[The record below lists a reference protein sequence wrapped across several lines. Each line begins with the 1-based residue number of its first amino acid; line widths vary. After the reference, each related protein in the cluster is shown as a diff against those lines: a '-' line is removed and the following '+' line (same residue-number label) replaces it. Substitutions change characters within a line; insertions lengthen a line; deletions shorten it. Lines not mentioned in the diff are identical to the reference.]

1 MSAHPTTAGAPGR
14 SLSVVAVL
22 AVALFALWGLAGPLS
37 GRTVLAPTDE
47 MIAGSPYAAAGIARE
62 RVDNTW
68 LDDIYTAQLPS
79 GMLFKDALDRGEIA
93 GWNPYE
99 AGGTPLAAVPN
110 NALFSPLSLPY
121 YLLPTWLAPAY
132 EELLEIACAVGG
144 GFLLLR
150 RWQLSRPAALGGG
163 LMFATSAFMLVW
175 LDFPQTQVAAFIP
188 ATFWTVER
196 FLQLRRARDAALIAV
211 PVAAMLLGGFPAV
224 TGYTLLT
231 AGGYTLARVA
241 AQHSAWL
248 RTAAVRLAGTA
259 GGVLAGF
266 GLAAFQLLPFV
277 GFYRSW
283 YIEGRAQTPGQ
294 HLDPTGLVT
303 AVAPFALGT
312 ADPNRQPFLLG
323 TNIVESL
330 CYTGAATLVLAVTAI
345 GLARS
350 GRVGLPPG
358 VWAFLVGGI
367 LLWGVLIFA
376 GGPLLAMAQHAPGV
390 GGVFSGNF
398 IGRARSVLGFLLA
411 ALGAVGFEL
420 LLTSRSRAAEHRR
433 WWLVPAAVWLLVVA
447 GAVALVWRGRQ
458 IAAAHAAVGGYE
470 RAVLAGGVLIGCA
483 VLCVAV
489 TRWAR
494 PGRRVSSSRW
504 RRAAAPIAAGAL
516 LLQIGGQAGWFV
528 HQYWPQSSRA
538 TFYPVTDTHRY
549 LADGLG
555 HERFAAA
562 GDALIMGTGTAYR
575 LRSLN
580 GHAFL
585 QRSFAELLGA
595 APGTAVP
602 SPTYVIFDADV
613 AQATSTILDRLGVRY
628 FVTAPSAT
636 IFGSPAAQPL
646 ADSTTTLEPD
656 RPVTV
661 AATLSGSIRGIG
673 IIPADTFSGPPDARL
688 RITVRDGAGA
698 AVADTSYPVPELTA
712 GQPWL
717 LPVAEFELDGPA
729 AVTLTLSGTAAVQVQ
744 SDAGSVTVP
753 TVAADDDGLR
763 LAYAGSTVIYERH
776 RALPR
781 IRWAGSA
788 VVEPSPDRRLEML
801 AAGAVDARTVL
812 LSGPAAPSGGGDAE
826 LRIDADD
833 TDVIDVA
840 VSAETSGYL
849 VVADADQTGW
859 TATVDGR
866 PVPLL
871 PADHGVVAVPVPAG
885 DHRVALTFAAPHG
898 ELGGW
903 LSATTAVLLV
913 AVSIGV
919 RPWRRRS
926 ETAPPEGSDG
936 G

>member
-1 MSAHPTTAGAPGR
+1 MSRHPTAGR
-14 SLSVVAVL
+14 SLSTVAVVAV
-22 AVALFALWGLAGPLS
+22 VLFALWGLAGPLS

-47 MIAGSPYAAAGIARE
+47 MVSGSPYAAAGTPRE
-62 RVDNTW
+62 PVDNAW
-68 LDDIYTAQLPS
+68 LDDIYTAQLPNA
-79 GMLFKDALDRGEIA
+79 MLFKHALDRGDIA

-110 NALFSPLSLPY
+110 TALFSPLSLPY

-150 RWQLSRPAALGGG
+150 RWQLSRAAALCGG

-231 AGGYTLARVA
+231 AGAYALARVA
-241 AQHSAWL
+241 AEHSEGL
-248 RTAAVRLAGTA
+248 RTAVVRLAGAA
-259 GGVLAGF
+259 GGVLAGV

-294 HLDPTGLVT
+294 HLDPAALVT

-312 ADPNRQPFLLG
+312 ADPDRQQFLLDQ
-323 TNIVESL
+323 NIVESL
-330 CYTGAATLVLAVTAI
+330 CYTGAATLVLAVAAL
-345 GLARS
+345 GLARA
-350 GRVGLPPG
+350 GRVGLPRG
-358 VWAFLVGGI
+358 VWAFLVAGV

-376 GGPLLAMAQHAPGV
+376 GGPLLAMLQHAPGV
-390 GGVFSGNF
+390 GGLFAGNF
-398 IGRARSVLGFLLA
+398 IGRARSIFGFLLA

-420 LLTSRSRAAEHRR
+420 LLTSRSPAAGRRRR
-433 WWLVPAAVWLLVVA
+433 WLTPAAVWLLAAA
-447 GAVALVWRGRQ
+447 GAVAVVWRGRQ
-458 IAAAHAAVGGYE
+458 IAGAHAAVDGYD
-470 RAVLAGGVLIGCA
+470 RAVIVGGVLVGCA
-483 VLCVAV
+483 VLCAVVA
-489 TRWAR
+489 RSR
-494 PGRRVSSSRW
+494 RW
-504 RRAAAPIAAGAL
+504 RRVAGPVAAGAL

-528 HQYWPQSSRA
+528 HEYWPHSSRA
-538 TFYPVTDTHRY
+538 TFYPVTDTHQY

-555 HERFAAA
+555 HERFAAG

-585 QRSFAELLGA
+585 QRSFAELLAA

-602 SPTYVIFDADV
+602 SPTYVTFDADV

-628 FVTAPSAT
+628 FVTAPSAV
-636 IFGSPAAQPL
+636 IFGSSAAQPL
-646 ADSTTTLEPD
+646 PDSTMTLEPD
-656 RPVTV
+656 RPVSV
-661 AATLSGSIRGIG
+661 AAALSGSIRGIG
-673 IIPADTFSGPPDARL
+673 IIPAETSSAGPDARL
-688 RITVRDGAGA
+688 RITVRDGSGA
-698 AVADTSYPVPELTA
+698 TVADTTYPVPDLTA

-717 LPVAEFELDGPA
+717 LPVAEFEPGGPA
-729 AVTLTLSGTAAVQVQ
+729 TVTLALSGTAAVQVQ
-744 SDAGSVTVP
+744 ADAGSVTIP

-781 IRWAGSA
+781 IRWAGSS
-788 VVEPSPDRRLEML
+788 VVEQSPDRRLDML
-801 AAGAVDARTVL
+801 ATGAVDARTVL
-812 LSGPAAPSGGGDAE
+812 LSGPAAPSGGGSAG

-833 TDVIDVA
+833 NDVVDVA

-866 PVPLL
+866 RVPLL
-871 PADHGVVAVPVPAG
+871 PADHGVVAVAVPAG
-885 DHRVALTFAAPHG
+885 EHRVALTFSAPHG
-898 ELGGW
+898 RLGGW
-903 LSATTAVLLV
+903 LSAATAALLV
-913 AVSIGV
+913 VVWIGV
-919 RPWRRRS
+919 PPWRRRS
-926 ETAPPEGSDG
+926 GAPPPIGSDRA
-936 G
+936 